1 MKSILL
7 VFIIYLIAQPLLR
20 SQVITII
27 DNEENIPVPDVIIHN
42 QAKSDFIYSN
52 RSGSAD
58 ISGFDRNE
66 VICFQHFSYER
77 KCLTVDEIIRSDY
90 KIYLTQ
96 KVFEI
101 EEFVVSAN
109 RWEQSRNEVPNKITV
124 VSSPVIRFQNP
135 QTAADLLSG
144 SDEVFVQKSQLGGG
158 SPMIRGFATNR
169 ILIVVDGV
177 RMNNAIYR
185 EGNIQNVI
193 SLDPNSIESTEII
206 FGPGASIYGSDALGG
221 VMDFHTKK
229 PYYSSGDKLLFRT
242 DALTR
247 YSSADKEKTG
257 HIDFIAGG
265 KRLAFLSSVSWSEFD
280 NLRMGSG
287 RYKDYERPEY
297 VRNISGY
304 DSIFSNP
311 DPEIQ
316 VYTGYSQIN
325 TMNKIRFRLSENI
338 DVVFSSH
345 YSELS
350 DVPRYD
356 RLIQYKSGKLR
367 YGDWYYGPQVWMM
380 NNLQTTVTRPTR
392 IYDELRIIAARQD
405 YRESR
410 HERSRGSLSV
420 NEQFEKVRIYSLNLD
435 LDKKISSDKQLIYY
449 GFELVTN
456 NIESVARTRDIISG
470 LTAPAGSRYPN
481 GDNIYNSFSF
491 YAGYKNNLSE
501 KITINTGVR
510 YNHSTLNSTIED
522 NSFYNFPFQ
531 EISISNGAITGSA
544 GIVLKPDEKTQ
555 VNVNASTGFRSPNL
569 DDAGK
574 VFDSAPG
581 IVVVPNPGL
590 KPEYAY
596 NIDLGISRDF
606 STYLHFEITGFYTWL
621 TDAMVRHDFL
631 FNGED
636 SIMYGGEMSKVEAI
650 VNAGHA
656 RVYGLAINMQVN
668 FTNNLMLR
676 TALNITD
683 GKEDN
688 NVPLRHAT
696 PVFGASHLIF
706 EKSAVRADLYAVYNG
721 PKKYKK
727 MAPSEISKPYMYA
740 VDDNGNP
747 WSPGWYTLNFK
758 VSYNFTGW
766 GTINAGIE
774 NLFNYRYRP
783 YSSGI
788 VAPGRNF
795 IISLRISV

>member
-1 MKSILL
+1 MKKVLL
-7 VFIIYLIAQPLLR
+7 ISFTLLITHSLLR
-20 SQVITII
+20 SQVITVI
-27 DNEENIPVPDVIIHN
+27 DEEENTPVPDVIVHN
-42 QAKSDFIYSN
+42 EAKSSFIYSS
-52 RSGSAD
+52 RSGKAD
-58 ISGFDRNE
+58 ITGFDRNE

-77 KCLTVDEIIRSDY
+77 KCLSLEEIIRSDY
-90 KIYLTQ
+90 KIYLKQ
-96 KVFEI
+96 KVFAI

-109 RWEQSRNEVPNKITV
+109 RWEQSRSEVPNKITV
-124 VSSPVIRFQNP
+124 VPGPVIRFQNP
-135 QTAADLLSG
+135 QTAADLISV

-169 ILIVVDGV
+169 ILIVIDGV

-221 VMDFHTKK
+221 VMDFHTKN
-229 PYYSSGDKLLFRT
+229 PFYSSGEKALFR
-242 DALTR
+242 AEAFTR

-257 HIDFIAGG
+257 HLDFISGG
-265 KRLAFLSSVSWSEFD
+265 KKIAFLSSVSWSDFD
-280 NLRMGSG
+280 NLKMGSG
-287 RYKDYERPEY
+287 KYKDYERPEY
-297 VRNISGY
+297 IRNINGY
-304 DSIFSNP
+304 DSIFINP
-311 DPEIQ
+311 DPDVQ

-325 TMNKIRFRLSENI
+325 AMNKLRFSLSENI
-338 DVVFSSH
+338 DILFSNH

-367 YGDWYYGPQVWMM
+367 YGAWYYGPQVWMM
-380 NNLQTTVTRPTR
+380 NNLQVTFNRPTG

-410 HERSRGSLSV
+410 HDRSRGSLSV
-420 NEQFEKVRIYSLNLD
+420 NEQFEKVKIYSLNLD
-435 LDKKISSDKQLIYY
+435 FDKKIGEDKQLIYY

-456 NIESVARTRDIISG
+456 NIGSTARTRDIISG
-470 LTAPAGSRYPN
+470 IAVPAGSRYPN
-481 GDNIYNSFSF
+481 GKNFYSGVSL

-501 KITINTGVR
+501 KITLNTGIR
-510 YNHSTLNSTIED
+510 YNHTSLNSTIAD
-522 NSFYNFPFQ
+522 NSYYNFPFE
-531 EISISNGAITGSA
+531 EISISDGAVTGSA
-544 GIVLKPDEKTQ
+544 GLVIKPDEKTQ
-555 VNVNASTGFRSPNL
+555 VNLNGSTGFRSPNL

-581 IVVVPNPGL
+581 TVVVPNPGL
-590 KPEYAY
+590 KSEYAW
-596 NIDLGISRDF
+596 NVELGITRDF
-606 STYLHFEITGFYTWL
+606 SRYLHFEITGFFTWL

-636 SIMYGGEMSKVEAI
+636 SIMYGGEMSRVEAV

-656 RVYGLAINMQVN
+656 RIYGLAMNMLVN
-668 FTNNLMLR
+668 ITNNLSFR
-676 TALNITD
+676 TALNITE
-683 GKEDN
+683 GREDN
-688 NVPLRHAT
+688 DVPLRHAT

-706 EKSAVRADLYAVYNG
+706 EKSGIRTDLYAVYNG
-721 PKKYKK
+721 PKKYAK

-740 VDDNGNP
+740 SDDNGNP

-758 VSYNFTGW
+758 VSYNFTRW
-766 GTINAGIE
+766 GTINTGLE
-774 NLFNYRYRP
+774 NILNYRYRP

-795 IISLRISV
+795 IISLRVAV